1 MSRSFWKG
9 PIKNNNSSLRNIT
22 ITPELINQTVEV
34 HNGKQIKTLTIDSKF
49 LGEKIGK
56 FIPSK
61 IFIAH
66 KKKAIK
72 QRQKQKK

>member
-1 MSRSFWKG
+1 MSRSQWKG

-34 HNGKQIKTLTIDSKF
+34 HNGKQIKPLTIDSKF
-49 LGEKIGK
+49 LGKKIGQLV
-56 FIPSK
+56 PSK

-66 KKKAIK
+66 KKKLVK
-72 QRQKQKK
+72 QKQKKN